1 MPYCSC
7 TKLIVGDMGN
17 KLNKWRMIYSKM
29 TCSQNQSPMHA
40 ESWQG
45 EKVNMGTETKYSLML
60 MMVWVFVIR
69 DDENNKK

>member
-1 MPYCSC
+1 
-7 TKLIVGDMGN
+7 
-17 KLNKWRMIYSKM
+17 M